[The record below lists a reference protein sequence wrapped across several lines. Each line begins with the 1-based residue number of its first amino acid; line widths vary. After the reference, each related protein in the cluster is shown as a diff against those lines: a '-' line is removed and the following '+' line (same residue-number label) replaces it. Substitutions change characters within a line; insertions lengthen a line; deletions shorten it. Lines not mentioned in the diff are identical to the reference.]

1 MLGKSGKKSLPSG
14 GARRGTKFLIEI
26 TPDMT
31 DEDLDRVTD
40 ELCRALD
47 EEAREKGG
55 PAKRKGRRPRGT
67 EGRSP

>member
-1 MLGKSGKKSLPSG
+1 MPSKNGRKSSPSER
-14 GARRGTKFLIEI
+14 ARRGTKFLIEI

-31 DEDLDRVTD
+31 DADLDRVTE

-55 PAKRKGRRPRGT
+55 PAKTKGRRKPD
-67 EGRSP
+67 